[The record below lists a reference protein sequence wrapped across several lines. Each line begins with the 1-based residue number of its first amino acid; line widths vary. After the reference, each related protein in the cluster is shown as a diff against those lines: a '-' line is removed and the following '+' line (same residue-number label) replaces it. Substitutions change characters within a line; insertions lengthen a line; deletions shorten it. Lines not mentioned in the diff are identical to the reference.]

1 MIKKKIHNNLS
12 NIHNNYIN
20 HTDVANNIIWLF
32 LDKAIRMG
40 VGFFIGTWFARYLGV
55 EQFGLYSYVI
65 AFVSIFGTIASLG
78 MNGVVVRDLVNNPNK
93 RDKIISSIF
102 TVLLISGTLAYLITV
117 VSVQFFSNDVLIK
130 IFVSIY
136 GLTLISKA
144 SDIIRFYFEAQ
155 IKSKYV
161 VFVENIVFVL
171 ISIIKIIMILTHVTL
186 ISFIWL
192 AAFETFITAFG
203 LIFIYVKYISKS
215 IKWIINKEYIRSA
228 LKDSLPIFLSAVGI
242 SIYMRIDQVMLG
254 QMLGNESVGVYSAA
268 LRLSE
273 IWYLIPTI
281 IISSAFPKI
290 LRSKSIDISKYN
302 NQIIK
307 VLKSLN
313 LFSIFIIGIT
323 SIFSGQIISF
333 VYGNEYLASANVL
346 IIHIWTGFFV
356 GLGVMGG
363 NWYIAN
369 NLQKIVFYR
378 TLIGAG
384 LCVFL
389 NLFLIPKYGPMGAA
403 ISTLISQAFSNYFFD
418 AFSKKTRELFNIK
431 TRSFLYRNT
440 IIEKV

>member
-1 MIKKKIHNNLS
+1 MKNKIHNNFSKTQKIYLS
-12 NIHNNYIN
+12 NS
-20 HTDVANNIIWLF
+20 DVINNIIWLF
-32 LDKAIRMG
+32 LDKAIRLG

-55 EQFGLYSYVI
+55 EQFGIYNYVI
-65 AFVSIFGTIASLG
+65 AFVSIFGTLASLG
-78 MNGVVVRDLVNNPNK
+78 MNGIIVRDLVNTPK
-93 RDKIISSIF
+93 DRDKIISSIL
-102 TVLLISGTLAYLITV
+102 TVLLISGSLAYLINIVTV
-117 VSVQFFSNDVLIK
+117 HVINKDLIIKVLI
-130 IFVSIY
+130 SIY

-161 VFVENIVFVL
+161 VVVENIVFIV
-171 ISIIKIIMILTHVTL
+171 ISSLKIMMILMHTTL
-186 ISFIWL
+186 IYFIWL
-192 AAFETFITAFG
+192 AVFETFITSFG
-203 LIFIYVKYISKS
+203 LIFIYYKFISKS
-215 IKWIINKEYIRSA
+215 IKWIIDRKYIKRA
-228 LKDSLPIFLSAVGI
+228 LKDSIPIFLSAVGI

-254 QMLGNESVGVYSAA
+254 QILGNESVGVYSAA

-273 IWYLIPTI
+273 LWYLIPTI

-290 LRSKSIDISKYN
+290 LRSKSVDISKYN

-313 LFSIFIIGIT
+313 FISIIIIGIT
-323 SIFSGQIISF
+323 SLFSVQIILL

-346 IIHIWTGFFV
+346 IIHIWTGLFV
-356 GLGVMGG
+356 GLGIMGG

-403 ISTLISQAFSNYFFD
+403 ISTLISQAFSNYIFD

-431 TRSFLYRNT
+431 TRSFFYKNT
-440 IIEKV
+440 TISQV